1 MSLADELLADLEEIG
16 NDFDDDEI
24 KVKEEPI
31 DDDDENG
38 HDAIEQME
46 IDDSVRRKNWPSVFF
61 SNSLKYFFFENLLIW
76 FVSIRYLQFDHFVS
90 FMIPV
95 A

>member
-31 DDDDENG
+31 DGDDENG
-38 HDAIEQME
+38 HDAIEKME
-46 IDDSVRRKNWPSVFF
+46 IDESVRQPNALLFF
-61 SNSLKYFFFENLLIW
+61 
-76 FVSIRYLQFDHFVS
+76 V
-90 FMIPV
+90 
-95 A
+95 

>member
-31 DDDDENG
+31 DGDDEENNG
-38 HDAIEQME
+38 HDAIEKME
-46 IDDSVRRKNWPSVFF
+46 IDESVSESK
-61 SNSLKYFFFENLLIW
+61 
-76 FVSIRYLQFDHFVS
+76 
-90 FMIPV
+90 
-95 A
+95 